1 MGDFIALSPLSELYS
16 VNLQYYIC
24 EYIDIIYIYHIFNH
38 IHIYINTRVGIKMW
52 TAFQSSKFLLIF
64 IEYKVI
70 IDIILNS
77 KILDFSTENFLS
89 PYPKP

>member
-1 MGDFIALSPLSELYS
+1 M
-16 VNLQYYIC
+16 
-24 EYIDIIYIYHIFNH
+24 
-38 IHIYINTRVGIKMW
+38 YINTRVGIKMW